1 MFVTHRY
8 RHGMD
13 RFIHALASLAVIASV
28 VLGGGVAV
36 AAPESCA
43 ARYPEAE
50 WTSVS
55 SGPVAVEQSG
65 IASGIATRFKSEV
78 AIVQGWL
85 TTEVGPVAVSVCL
98 VGEDSTFDR
107 SRYLVGSQQFHAVND
122 LEQGFFAMDTSDA
135 IGVVAPALA
144 FGLTHHALY
153 QNNGAQPFPQ
163 PLADTIAQWYRGRI
177 LERLP
182 YYHRTQLGANWFESE
197 AQFDWTAD
205 GQQLVHL
212 WDPDRNDSSIGDFI
226 DFAVEQHGTAVLLE
240 TDGEVW
246 SSIEGAW
253 RSALRVELTGRTTP
267 TTGWIIGAGFVL
279 SVGSLSIAFAGV
291 GMYRKRRRKPR
302 PPTAAP
308 IEGFFTN
315 T

>member
-1 MFVTHRY
+1 MH
-8 RHGMD
+8 
-13 RFIHALASLAVIASV
+13 RFIRTLASLAIAISV
-28 VLGGGVAV
+28 SLSGGVAV
-36 AAPESCA
+36 AGPVSCA
-43 ARYPEAE
+43 ARYPEAD
-50 WTSVS
+50 WIRIS
-55 SGPVAVEQSG
+55 SGPIVVEQSG
-65 IASGIATRFKSEV
+65 IASGIATRFASEA
-78 AIVQGWL
+78 AIVEGWL
-85 TTEVGPVAVSVCL
+85 TTEVGPVTVSVCL

-122 LEQGFFAMDTSDA
+122 LGQGFFAMDTSDA

-153 QNNGAQPFPQ
+153 QNNRAEPFPQ

-197 AQFDWTAD
+197 AQFDWTA
-205 GQQLVHL
+205 GHQELVHL

-226 DFAVEQHGTAVLLE
+226 DFAVEQHGTTVLLE

-246 SSIEGAW
+246 TTVESAW

-267 TTGWIIGAGFVL
+267 TTGWIVGAAFVL
-279 SVGSLSIAFAGV
+279 SVGALSIAFAGI
-291 GMYRKRRRKPR
+291 GLYRKRRRKPR